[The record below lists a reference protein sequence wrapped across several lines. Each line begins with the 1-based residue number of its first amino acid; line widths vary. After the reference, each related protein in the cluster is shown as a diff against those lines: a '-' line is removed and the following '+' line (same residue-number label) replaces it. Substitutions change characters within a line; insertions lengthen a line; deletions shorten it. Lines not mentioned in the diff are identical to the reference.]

1 MSGVLL
7 THHPYYEVVNV
18 TKWVVSY
25 SLTTLNEWYYEVVNV
40 TKWVVSY
47 SLTTRTMK

>member
-18 TKWVVSY
+18 TKSVVSY
-25 SLTTLNEWYYEVVNV
+25 SLTTPYYEVVNV

>member
-18 TKWVVSY
+18 TKSGVL
-25 SLTTLNEWYYEVVNV
+25 LTHQLWSSQ